1 MRTSRMNLCGSK
13 PNENRNAKGLRRMD
27 NRHRWTRLC
36 ILESKLWVLLSM
48 ILFAYVLGYGAIVL
62 RAQSQAAANP
72 SAPATNQETFSTPED
87 ASQALIAAAKAKDR
101 AAFGRIFGSEY
112 DQLLSGDPVED
123 ANDLNDFVR
132 GMEESA
138 QLRKDSDTQY
148 TLLVGKNSWPMPIP
162 IVKQANQWLFDTK
175 AGLDEILNRRIGDNE
190 LSAIATCRTYV
201 VAQWEYFT
209 EGDHDNDG
217 VAEYA
222 QRLFSSPGQ
231 KDGLY
236 WPTADDEKPSPFGE
250 LVAEARAEGYGP
262 RARTDITSAKSEG
275 PSGQSGEQGAQRPRR
290 PYHGYYFKILTGQGP
305 SAPGGKYNYIINGNM
320 IAGFAFVAYPA
331 KWGNSGVMTFI
342 VNQQGRVYQKN
353 LGPDTEK
360 LASAMTE
367 YNPDPSWQLVQP

>member
-1 MRTSRMNLCGSK
+1 MRTSRTNVCGSK
-13 PNENRNAKGLRRMD
+13 PDENQNAKGLRRMG
-27 NRHRWTRLC
+27 NRHRRTRLC
-36 ILESKLWVLLSM
+36 ILESKPAVLLLM
-48 ILFAYVLGYGAIVL
+48 ILFAYGLGYGAIVL
-62 RAQSQAAANP
+62 RAQSQAATNP

-101 AAFGRIFGSEY
+101 AAFGRIFGSDY

-123 ANDLNDFVR
+123 ANDLNDFAR